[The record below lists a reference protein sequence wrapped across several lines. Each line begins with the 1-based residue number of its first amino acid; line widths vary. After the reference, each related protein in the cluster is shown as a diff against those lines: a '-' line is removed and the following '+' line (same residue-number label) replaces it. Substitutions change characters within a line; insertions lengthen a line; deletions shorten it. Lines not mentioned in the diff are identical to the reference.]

1 MKPILELCK
10 RYLREGPLDFCS
22 GGDFCQLHDVIIIII
37 IIIIMI
43 MTLLDNT
50 ITGRTSS
57 SYCGSLWF
65 NFLGGY

>member
-1 MKPILELCK
+1 
-10 RYLREGPLDFCS
+10 
-22 GGDFCQLHDVIIIII
+22 
-37 IIIIMI
+37 MI

-65 NFLGGY
+65 NFLGGLLTNTLPPSNHKSNGPSLRCYQVLQLFM